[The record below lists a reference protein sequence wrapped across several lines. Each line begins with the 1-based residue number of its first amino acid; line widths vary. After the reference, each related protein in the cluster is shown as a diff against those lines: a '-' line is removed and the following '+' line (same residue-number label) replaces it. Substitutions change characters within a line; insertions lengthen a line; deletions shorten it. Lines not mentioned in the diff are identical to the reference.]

1 MCEQVAHEGRI
12 FDDDEALMNEV
23 HNFEEAKAFVTK
35 ENAVTIVEERVRI
48 WIKRLKD
55 FMVESKQVKRE
66 NDNSGPQQELEYW
79 KRRGAQFS
87 QLVNKLQV
95 CTCIPMSHFHQ
106 TQQPKTLF
114 MLTCKYS
121 GSRNTNVASLL
132 ASCTLEVD
140 KRLGRRGG

>member
-1 MCEQVAHEGRI
+1 MKTKIQNIFQIFSVCEQVAHEGRV
-12 FDDDEALMNEV
+12 FDDDEALMV
-23 HNFEEAKAFVTK
+23 QVRNFEEAKAFIAK
-35 ENAVTIVEERVRI
+35 KDAVNIVEERVRT

-95 CTCIPMSHFHQ
+95 
-106 TQQPKTLF
+106 LF
-114 MLTCKYS
+114 AFSYR
-121 GSRNTNVASLL
+121 SR
-132 ASCTLEVD
+132 
-140 KRLGRRGG
+140 